1 MNQKRTVLALDAMGG
16 DHAPQSVVEGASL
29 ALKQYPG
36 IQFQFYGDE
45 AKIKSLIAKDPALL
59 ECSEVFHTDVAIKSE
74 DKPSVALRQRN
85 SSMRLAVEAVQ
96 EGRAHGVVSAGNT
109 GAYMAI
115 SKILLKTIPGIER
128 PAIATLIPTEK
139 SACVMLDLGAN
150 IQCDVDHLV
159 QFAIMGN
166 VYAKERLGL
175 KSPKVGIL
183 NVGSEELKGN
193 VTVQQAAQVLKK
205 IPSIV
210 NFYGFIEGDHIMEGT
225 VDVVVTDGFTGNVA
239 LKTME
244 GVAKVISNFLKK
256 SYRRGVISRLGAILS
271 LGALRRLRQR
281 FDPRVHNGAIFIGLG
296 GIAIKSHGGA
306 DPIAFSNAIG
316 VAAQMISHDFNQ
328 QIERDLR
335 QVENLLAGETSAS

>member
-1 MNQKRTVLALDAMGG
+1 MGG
-16 DHAPQSVVEGASL
+16 DHAPQSVVEGASHSL
-29 ALKQYPG
+29 DRYPL
-36 IQFQFYGDE
+36 IRFQFYGDQ
-45 AKIKSLIAKDPALL
+45 AKLNPLIEKYPNLSG
-59 ECSEVFHTDVAIKSE
+59 CSEVIHTDVAISSDE
-74 DKPSVALRQRN
+74 KPSVALRQGKN

-96 EGRAHGVVSAGNT
+96 QGRAHGVISAGNT

-166 VYAKERLGL
+166 IYAKERLDL

-193 VTVQQAAQVLKK
+193 AIVQQAAQVLRK
-205 IPSIV
+205 IPGVI
-210 NFYGFIEGDHIMEGT
+210 NFHGFVEGDDIMEGT

-244 GVAKVISNFLKK
+244 GVAKVISNFLKQ

-306 DPIAFSNAIG
+306 DAVAFANAIG
-316 VAAQMISHDFNQ
+316 VAAQMISHEFNQ
-328 QIERDLR
+328 QIECDLKE
-335 QVENLLAGETSAS
+335 VENLLTDDPAIS

>member
-1 MNQKRTVLALDAMGG
+1 MGG
-16 DHAPQSVVEGASL
+16 DHAPQSVVEGAHL
-29 ALKQYPG
+29 ALEDHPDL
-36 IQFQFYGDE
+36 QFQFYGDQV
-45 AKIKSLIAKDPALL
+45 KLNPLLTKYPKLL
-59 ECSEVFHTDVAIKSE
+59 ECSEIIHTDVAISSE
-74 DKPSVALRQRN
+74 EKPSIALRQGKN

-96 EGRAHGVVSAGNT
+96 QGCAHGVVSAGNT

-166 VYAKERLGL
+166 IYAKERLGL
-175 KSPKVGIL
+175 KFPKVGIL

-193 VTVQQAAQVLKK
+193 AIVQQAAQVLRK
-205 IPSIV
+205 IPEIV
-210 NFYGFIEGDHIMEGT
+210 NFHGFVEGDDIMQGT

-244 GVAKVISNFLKK
+244 GVAKVIANFLKH
-256 SYRRGVISRLGAILS
+256 SYRQGVISRLGAILS

-281 FDPRVHNGAIFIGLG
+281 FDPREHNGAIFIGLG

-306 DPIAFSNAIG
+306 DALAFANAIG
-316 VAAQMISHDFNQ
+316 VSAQMISHEFNQ
-328 QIERDLR
+328 QIEDDLR
-335 QVENLLAGETSAS
+335 QVENLITGDAPVS